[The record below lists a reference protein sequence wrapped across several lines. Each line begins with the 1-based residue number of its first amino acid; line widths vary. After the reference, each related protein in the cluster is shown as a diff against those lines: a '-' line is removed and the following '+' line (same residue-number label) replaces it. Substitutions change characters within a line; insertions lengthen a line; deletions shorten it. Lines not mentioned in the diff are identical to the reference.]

1 MSAVD
6 IKNIFKTMKIEFSP
20 KIIIAFLLSLTCS
33 FSNAMLVGKVQGDSY
48 ISLNGEITKGDL
60 EKWII
65 PTFKND
71 KNKTIQ
77 LNSTGGDVEE
87 AMKIGRY
94 FKQNEFT
101 VIVEKTCYSSCV
113 FLLAGGVYRT
123 VYPGSNVG
131 IHRAYFGSIDKALT
145 SNQIRNLREKINS
158 DLKKYLEE
166 MDINPSLI
174 DAMNS
179 YPPESMKIL
188 SYDEL
193 NNFRLNIK
201 DANYDEK
208 QTAKMAYMNNMTS
221 AEYRVKSSLA
231 NNACP
236 SADMPCKAM
245 NMHKLSKSEYE
256 TRYSKFD
263 SCISK
268 NDDSDNIRAC
278 YRKHVARGEK

>member
-1 MSAVD
+1 
-6 IKNIFKTMKIEFSP
+6 
-20 KIIIAFLLSLTCS
+20 
-33 FSNAMLVGKVQGDSY
+33 MLVGKVQGDLY
-48 ISLNGEITKGDL
+48 ISLSGEITKGDL

-65 PTFKND
+65 PTFKNE
-71 KNKTIQ
+71 KNKTIE

-94 FKQNEFT
+94 FKQNEFK
-101 VIVEKTCYSSCV
+101 VNVSKTCYSSCV

-174 DAMNS
+174 DVMNS

-231 NNACP
+231 YNSCRSSDIACE
-236 SADMPCKAM
+236 AM
-245 NMHKLSKSEYE
+245 NMHKLTKSEYE
-256 TRYSKFD
+256 TRYSRFD
-263 SCISK
+263 SCIG
-268 NDDSDNIRAC
+268 NGDDELHVRGC
-278 YRKHVARGEK
+278 WRKHVARGEK